1 MKIKIERAKNGF
13 ANIVK
18 NNALLFIPVI
28 FLLAVGWI
36 TYWSM
41 ARISSD
47 ILRYVLLAGAAA
59 VLVVGELL
67 ILLMIGTPLRAR
79 RIHKSL
85 TEAGFTDKAGECPV
99 LLSYRKESNGVFL
112 DFYSKNISLADYE
125 KHKEKI
131 EAALNIKIISF
142 SRGKDMQHVIVKAAL
157 SARDKAKK
165 LPWRDC
171 YMSKKDFEI
180 VLGESDFGT
189 ESIDL
194 SGTPHILI
202 GGGSGSGKSKLLK
215 LILIEAIKKGAKVF
229 LADFKGG
236 IDYPKVWHERCEL
249 ITGQEEFDEQ
259 LSSIVS
265 IMDERKQLLLETG
278 TANIS
283 EYNAATG
290 EALPRIIVA
299 CDEVAEV
306 LDKTGLGKEEKELVG
321 KVESKL
327 STIARMGRAFGVHL
341 VLATQ
346 RPDAD
351 ILKGQIKNNIGFR
364 ICGRADKV
372 LSQIILDTPEGAE
385 MISPEDQGMFYTN
398 SHVLFKAYYAE
409 DDCLESSAENR

>member
-1 MKIKIERAKNGF
+1 MKIKIERVKNGF

-18 NNALLFIPVI
+18 NNALLFFPVI

-36 TYWSM
+36 TYCGM

-67 ILLMIGTPLRAR
+67 ILLMIGTPLRAKK
-79 RIHKSL
+79 IQKNL

-157 SARDKAKK
+157 SACDKAKK

-283 EYNAATG
+283 EYNAAIG